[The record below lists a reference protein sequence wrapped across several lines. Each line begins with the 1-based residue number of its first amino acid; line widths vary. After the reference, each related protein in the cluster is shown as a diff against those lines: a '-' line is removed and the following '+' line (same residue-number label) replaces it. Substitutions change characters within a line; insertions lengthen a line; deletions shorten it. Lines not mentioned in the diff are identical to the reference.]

1 MANRAAVARGLQRTD
16 MSQIAGQTEFD
27 GGLHRDGGAG
37 RGRRGYIAWIL
48 IALALAVGV
57 ATVTRDAWVPGF
69 QRLMLY
75 AGKSYL
81 KAMQA
86 DGVRTSGTSEYLV
99 VLSNDAARKDTLA
112 FIASHPNMSYAGE
125 SIYPRTV
132 RVTLKVPVTDA
143 KKALEAL
150 PNVDFLIPNSPLLLC
165 H

>member
-1 MANRAAVARGLQRTD
+1 

-27 GGLHRDGGAG
+27 GGARHDGEV
-37 RGRRGYIAWIL
+37 GRRHRTAYIAWLVI
-48 IALALAVGV
+48 ALAVGFAA
-57 ATVTRDAWVPGF
+57 ATKDAWLPGF

-99 VLSNDAARKDTLA
+99 VLREEAARKDTLA

-132 RVTLKVPVTDA
+132 RVALKVPVTDA
-143 KKALEAL
+143 QKALEAQ
-150 PNVDFLIPNSPLLLC
+150 PYVDFIIPNSPLLLC

>member
-1 MANRAAVARGLQRTD
+1 
-16 MSQIAGQTEFD
+16 MSQIADQTEFD
-27 GGLHRDGGAG
+27 GAAHHDGDAG
-37 RGRRGYIAWIL
+37 RGRRAHVAWIL
-48 IALALAVGV
+48 IALAV
-57 ATVTRDAWVPGF
+57 AIGIAAGTKDAWLPGF
-69 QRLMLY
+69 QRLLLY

-99 VLSNDAARKDTLA
+99 VLSSEAARKDTLA

-132 RVTLKVPVTDA
+132 RVTLKVPVTDG
-143 KKALEAL
+143 KNALEAL
-150 PNVDFLIPNSPLLLC
+150 PSVDFLIPNSPLLLC